1 MSWEQLQAILANA
14 RAERAALDALGE
26 VACPHCGE
34 PLIKGHCNY
43 DGYQSGDD
51 PLPGV

>member
-1 MSWEQLQAILANA
+1 MSWSSLQAIIDYAKDLAANPPP
-14 RAERAALDALGE
+14 E

-51 PLPGV
+51 ALPGV